1 VVINAVAGCPTMHNS
16 LSWRNKNKRH
26 AQLIRYS
33 RSCCSDHAFLDRGLL
48 LARLLL
54 NQSFL
59 VVKSSR
65 LTFTEY
71 PCLKL
76 PRICS
81 VFCNHNRLLFSF
93 IIYNRVCN
101 KSNTTSVTCGAG
113 TVYLPEHLST
123 PPVTCGAWTVYLP
136 EHMSSPSVL
145 NGVRIARSSVF
156 CVVFVDHC
164 LFPFSGHLIFSCTW
178 TGNL

>member
-1 VVINAVAGCPTMHNS
+1 MHNS

-33 RSCCSDHAFLDRGLL
+33 ISCCSYHAFLDRGLL
-48 LARLLL
+48 LARFLL
-54 NQSFL
+54 NQTFL
-59 VVKSSR
+59 VVKLKSSR

-101 KSNTTSVTCGAG
+101 KSNTTSVRCGAG
-113 TVYLPEHLST
+113 TVYLPEHLS
-123 PPVTCGAWTVYLP
+123 
-136 EHMSSPSVL
+136 SSPVL

-156 CVVFVDHC
+156 CVVFVDHW
-164 LFPFSGHLIFSCTW
+164 LFLFFGQLIFSCT
-178 TGNL
+178 

>member
-1 VVINAVAGCPTMHNS
+1 MHNS

-33 RSCCSDHAFLDRGLL
+33 ISCCSYHAFLDRGLL
-48 LARLLL
+48 LARFLL
-54 NQSFL
+54 NQIFL
-59 VVKSSR
+59 VVKLKSSR

-101 KSNTTSVTCGAG
+101 KSNTTSVTCGSRNCVPAG
-113 TVYLPEHLST
+113 APEFT
-123 PPVTCGAWTVYLP
+123 P
-136 EHMSSPSVL
+136 SSEWGSYC
-145 NGVRIARSSVF
+145 S
-156 CVVFVDHC
+156 
-164 LFPFSGHLIFSCTW
+164 IFSFLCSICRSLFVPFLWSFNIFLHVNRKLVTVVVICG
-178 TGNL
+178 TFQDKNPTVIQNLLF